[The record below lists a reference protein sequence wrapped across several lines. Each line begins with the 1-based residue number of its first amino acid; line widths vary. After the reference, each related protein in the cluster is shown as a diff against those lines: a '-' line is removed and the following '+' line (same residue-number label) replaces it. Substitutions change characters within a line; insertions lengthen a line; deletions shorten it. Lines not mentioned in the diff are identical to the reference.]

1 MEDPLHP
8 EPNSVHS
15 STPTTPI
22 LQYYLD
28 PPPLPPPPVA
38 PSPITV
44 TVTPRGI
51 TCKTKGTITSKMFQ
65 DEIYGPHGA
74 QYFLATLPV
83 FTQSE
88 NDSSLTYLADLNTD
102 Y

>member
-1 MEDPLHP
+1 MEDPLQP